1 MNRLRLSNPL
11 TTSCPPR
18 SLRAASSLTRAV
30 FAFALMG
37 ALAASGCGDGGGQSQ
52 LSRTCSA
59 VCDRLA
65 ACDAN
70 SGQSAAECVQT
81 CHSQAPIGG
90 TCAATASSADAC
102 IGAVEATSC
111 GDLQSS
117 PLPSACLNVCAAS
130 APDAGPT
137 DVFTSD
143 TAGGTGGA
151 CAELAD
157 CCGEI
162 DDANARQGCDGLV
175 SIGNEIQCQGGLAS
189 YRVAGF
195 CS

>member
-1 MNRLRLSNPL
+1 MIHLHPSN
-11 TTSCPPR
+11 TK
-18 SLRAASSLTRAV
+18 SSSTRGL
-30 FAFALMG
+30 AFALSL
-37 ALAASGCGDGGGQSQ
+37 AALVVLAASGCGDDGGQSH

-70 SGQSAAECVQT
+70 SGQSAADCRQT
-81 CHSQAPIGG
+81 CLAEAPIGG
-90 TCAATASSADAC
+90 TCSATASSADAC

-111 GDLQSS
+111 DDLRTS
-117 PLPSACLNVCAAS
+117 PLPSACLNVCVAE

-143 TAGGTGGA
+143 TTGGTGGA
-151 CAELAD
+151 CAALAD
-157 CCGEI
+157 CCDEI
-162 DDANARQGCDGLV
+162 DDANVRQGCEGLV
-175 SIGNEIQCQGGLAS
+175 AISSDSQCQGGLAS
-189 YRVAGF
+189 YRAAGF